1 MQPSQDVYGADQD
14 WTKGH
19 TPRYAPAS
27 LYRRVQATLERG
39 WAGRRE
45 VVVSAALTQERPKAI
60 DYDFIDGIVRL
71 GCEFDTD
78 SLFTTPSADSTTSL
92 NRRRGRPGESPV
104 ALHVLVDNVS

>member
-1 MQPSQDVYGADQD
+1 MQPFQDAYGADQG
-14 WTKGH
+14 WTKGY
-19 TPRYAPAS
+19 TPRYAPQS

-71 GCEFDTD
+71 GCEFDGLGIHRTE
-78 SLFTTPSADSTTSL
+78 SRL
-92 NRRRGRPGESPV
+92 NNFPQTQTWM
-104 ALHVLVDNVS
+104 A